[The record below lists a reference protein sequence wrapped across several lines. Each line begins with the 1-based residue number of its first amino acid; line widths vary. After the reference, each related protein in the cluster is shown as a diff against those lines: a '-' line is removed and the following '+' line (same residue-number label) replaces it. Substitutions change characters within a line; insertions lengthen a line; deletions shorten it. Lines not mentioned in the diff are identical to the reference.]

1 MFRKAGERQP
11 SVEAVAERVDSVLGS
26 GISWQG
32 EISGTGGV
40 RIDGAFDGEI
50 GLRGLV
56 VIGEQGRVTCQHIR
70 AATVVVA
77 GSVKGNIT
85 ARKVEITRTGRVW
98 GNVVTT
104 SLSTE
109 EGAFLKG
116 EITMEEDLDLGLAP
130 PAEQGA
136 DAEEGE
142 AS

>member
-98 GNVVTT
+98 GNVVTP

-116 EITMEEDLDLGLAP
+116 EITMEEELDLGLAP
-130 PAEQGA
+130 PTEQEAG
-136 DAEEGE
+136 AEEAE
-142 AS
+142 

>member
-1 MFRKAGERQP
+1 MFRKAGERPPTLETAAQR
-11 SVEAVAERVDSVLGS
+11 ADLGLGS

-32 EISGTGGV
+32 EISRTGGV

-116 EITMEEDLDLGLAP
+116 EITMEEHLELG
-130 PAEQGA
+130 
-136 DAEEGE
+136 
-142 AS
+142 